1 MITRSMF
8 FRKVYSY
15 AVVLFNHHALALFA
29 TSDLKEAGFLFLI
42 STEYHANT
50 KTKSSK
56 IELSNIIP
64 RMRMRMSR
72 KYKLT

>member
-1 MITRSMF
+1 MF
-8 FRKVYSY
+8 FIKVYSY
-15 AVVLFNHHALALFA
+15 VEVLFNHHALALFA
-29 TSDLKEAGFLFLI
+29 TSDLKEARFLFLI
-42 STEYHANT
+42 SKEYHANT

-64 RMRMRMSR
+64 RMIMRMSR